1 MAAGRCLS
9 GLDPAELA
17 GVAVQTEEGPADAS
31 SPLHLVAVEKH
42 GRGFSS
48 LFFKQAE

>member
-17 GVAVQTEEGPADAS
+17 GVAMPTEEGPAAAS
-31 SPLHLVAVEKH
+31 SPLRLVAVEKR
-42 GRGFSS
+42 GGGFSS
-48 LFFKQAE
+48 LFFKPAE